1 MWTSII
7 LGVAAAQPPV
17 YQINAATHFDA
28 GRQHGQL
35 AASRIKGWLETDEM
49 RALLHFAMSTK
60 DGRAALEALKQNNT
74 RFSPMLAQEVTGI
87 AEGAGLSVD
96 YLWVAT
102 LINELEA
109 LMPTPLDEQRRPGH
123 CSDIYAVPQGGTAH
137 GIAHGHNED
146 WPGPIKNFWYF
157 LIVNSTASDG
167 QPGLSSCAGM
177 MYPGGLVGWASTWN
191 ARGLFLTQNS
201 LFPARSRPYGLASA
215 FAQREAICGSNG
227 AATSLDEV
235 VAALKAAG
243 AWAQAASINIVDL
256 NHRRMANVERYEGK
270 FGLHE
275 VTMRP
280 WTASNYSHFNHF
292 KEIGGVPEDGHRN
305 SSAHRQA
312 TLDSY
317 TAPQTASDIV
327 MRLSDTSDREYPI
340 YRDMT
345 LATFVLDHRWS
356 LRVWC
361 CGRSAMSGPPDY
373 HWNLSNAFG

>member
-1 MWTSII
+1 
-7 LGVAAAQPPV
+7 
-17 YQINAATHFDA
+17 
-28 GRQHGQL
+28 
-35 AASRIKGWLETDEM
+35 
-49 RALLHFAMSTK
+49 MSTK
-60 DGRAALEALKQNNT
+60 DGRAALEALKQNNF
-74 RFSPMLAQEVTGI
+74 RFFANARAGGDRDRR
-87 AEGAGLSVD
+87 GAGLSVD

-235 VAALKAAG
+235 VAALKAAEPG
-243 AWAQAASINIVDL
+243 RRRRAS
-256 NHRRMANVERYEGK
+256 
-270 FGLHE
+270 
-275 VTMRP
+275 
-280 WTASNYSHFNHF
+280 
-292 KEIGGVPEDGHRN
+292 
-305 SSAHRQA
+305 
-312 TLDSY
+312 TLS
-317 TAPQTASDIV
+317 I
-327 MRLSDTSDREYPI
+327 
-340 YRDMT
+340 
-345 LATFVLDHRWS
+345 
-356 LRVWC
+356 
-361 CGRSAMSGPPDY
+361 
-373 HWNLSNAFG
+373 